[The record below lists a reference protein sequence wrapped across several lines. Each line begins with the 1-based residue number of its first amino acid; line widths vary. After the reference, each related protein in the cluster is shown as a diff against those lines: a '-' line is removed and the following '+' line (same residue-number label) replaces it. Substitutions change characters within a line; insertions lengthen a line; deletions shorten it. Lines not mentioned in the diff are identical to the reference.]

1 MDFCW
6 ITLNVKNMEES
17 LKFYNGL
24 LGIKIFR
31 RFSPNPG
38 VNIAMVG
45 EKYGPKIELICSENN
60 NSKIQSRGI
69 SIGFEVKSLDEAVK
83 YMKSKGIAIKRG
95 PISPSPGIKFFF
107 IDDPNGV
114 EIQIVEN
121 R

>member
-1 MDFCW
+1 
-6 ITLNVKNMEES
+6 MEES

-69 SIGFEVKSLDEAVK
+69 SIGFEVKSLDKAV
-83 YMKSKGIAIKRG
+83 AIKKG
-95 PISPSPGIKFFF
+95 PVSPSPKVRFFF
-107 IDDPNGV
+107 IEDPDGV

-121 R
+121 MRE